1 MKRSRNVA
9 LVIVGAA
16 ALGACGESSDPGETV
31 FQSLADCRR
40 FYDEDICR
48 TKTIEAEKLHAET
61 APKFAN
67 RESCEAAYG
76 KEACVETNVASSGQQ
91 TSSSSSSSSSPSS
104 SHTSST
110 THAGGGS
117 WFMPAMM
124 GYMLGRS
131 MSTPTPLYYGPPS
144 AVGTPEERQQR
155 SLYSG
160 GGYVGSTA
168 AASAS
173 RFNASAPASATA
185 TRVATAPS
193 STSRGGFGSTGRS
206 FSTSS

>member
-16 ALGACGESSDPGETV
+16 ALGGCGERSDSGETV

-48 TKTIEAEKLHAET
+48 TKTIEAEKLHTET

-67 RESCEAAYG
+67 REACEAAYG
-76 KEACVETNVASSGQQ
+76 QEACVETNVAPSGQQ
-91 TSSSSSSSSSPSS
+91 TTSSSSPSQ
-104 SHTSST
+104 TT
-110 THAGGGS
+110 TQTHASGGGS

-160 GGYVGSTA
+160 GGYVGST
-168 AASAS
+168 SAS
-173 RFNASAPASATA
+173 SPGRFNASAPASATA

-206 FSTSS
+206 YSGGSGS

>member
-48 TKTIEAEKLHAET
+48 TKTVEAEKLHTET

-76 KEACVETNVASSGQQ
+76 KEACVETNVAPTGEQ
-91 TSSSSSSSSSPSS
+91 TTSPSSPSQ
-104 SHTSST
+104 TT
-110 THAGGGS
+110 TQTHASGGGS

-144 AVGTPEERQQR
+144 AVGTPQERQQR

-168 AASAS
+168 ATGAA

-193 STSRGGFGSTGRS
+193 TSRGGFGSTGRS
-206 FSTSS
+206 YSGGSGS